1 MTQDP
6 TNTPGKLPW
15 HLAAMAGVWL
25 VLALWT
31 TLAGR
36 LGCAAALPLV
46 LVLWVLIFL
55 AGCETALLRR
65 HLFIRAC
72 LRPHGRL
79 ARWLGRRLFLY
90 SWQGVKSLALALI
103 LVVALLLLNPSQWL
117 FLLFDILVLGALLWL
132 LNRLLR
138 DEVIVQY
145 QAALART
152 WARRINAIFVWLG
165 LLVSLL
171 FTARDD
177 YYGVGF
183 SEALR
188 HGAARVELGCDA
200 LAILARTGALLE
212 TASWWTAQRLFAGLE
227 GMPVTLAWLGFIA
240 AFGLSFLLAWA
251 YSGVLGGVMARPWRF
266 TSQDGNP

>member
-1 MTQDP
+1 MTQDL
-6 TNTPGKLPW
+6 TNTPGKLSW

-36 LGCAAALPLV
+36 LGCAATLPLI
-46 LVLWVLIFL
+46 LALWVLIFL
-55 AGCETALLRR
+55 AGYETALLRR

-72 LRPHGRL
+72 LQPRGLL
-79 ARWLGRRLFLY
+79 ARWLDRRLLLY
-90 SWQGVKSLALALI
+90 VWQGVKALALALF
-103 LVVALLLLNPSQWL
+103 LVVALLLLNPSQWV

-138 DEVIVQY
+138 NEVIVQY
-145 QAALART
+145 QAALARA
-152 WARRINAIFVWLG
+152 WARRINAVFLWLG

-177 YYGVGF
+177 YYAVGF

-200 LAILARTGALLE
+200 LAILARTGAVLE
-212 TASWWTAQRLFAGLE
+212 TASWWTAQQLFAGLE
-227 GMPVTLAWLGFIA
+227 GMSVTLAWVGFLA
-240 AFGLSFLLAWA
+240 VFGLSFLLAWA
-251 YSGVLGGVMARPWRF
+251 YSGVLGGVMARPWRL
-266 TSQDGNP
+266 TSQNSL